1 MYNYTTF
8 HEKTMQTLI
17 NSVRTSSAS
26 HAYIFEGVEGMYKLE
41 NARLFANAL
50 VCENTLSSPCG
61 KCHACTEAL
70 SQTNPDI
77 IFVEHDKGSDGK
89 PKKTIGVEAARN
101 VAADAVKT
109 PYGKRKK
116 VYIIPDGENL
126 TIEAQNALLKT
137 LEEPPEYVVFII
149 IIPSASMLLQ
159 TIISRSAIVSFNPVS
174 ADRIK
179 QYIAEKY
186 PDDVP
191 RADFLARYCEGVPGT
206 VDKIIADEAFEELR
220 TKTLDELANLIST
233 NPADAFKIQD
243 FIKDNAD
250 KVSEITDM
258 WLSFL
263 RDIAIIHCHGD
274 EMLINSDKADRLRA
288 LSRNIDLARCVK
300 GAELLVESKNMLAR
314 SVKNTAVLLRCAL
327 LL

>member
-17 NSVRTSSAS
+17 NRVRTSSVS
-26 HAYIFEGVEGMYKLE
+26 HAYIFEGSEGMYKTE

-61 KCHACTEAL
+61 NCHACTEAMA
-70 SQTNPDI
+70 STNPDI

-101 VAADAVKT
+101 VSADALKK
-109 PYGKRKK
+109 PYGKKKK

-126 TIEAQNALLKT
+126 TVEAQNALLKT
-137 LEEPPEYVVFII
+137 IEEPPEYVVFII
-149 IIPSASMLLQ
+149 VIPSASMLLQ
-159 TIISRSAIVSFNPVS
+159 TIVSRAAIVSFNPVS
-174 ADRIK
+174 SERIQ

-186 PDDVP
+186 PEDLP
-191 RADFLARYCEGVPGT
+191 RAAFLARYCEGVPGT

-220 TKTLDELANLIST
+220 TKSLDELANLIST
-233 NPADAFKIQD
+233 NPSDAFKVQD
-243 FIKDNAD
+243 FIKANPD

-263 RDIAIIHCHGD
+263 RDIAIIHCHGND
-274 EMLINSDKADRLRA
+274 MLINSDKAERLRA
-288 LSRNIDLARCVK
+288 MSRSIDLARCVK